1 MPVPGRHLIL
11 ETTFETAQGSAM
23 LIDFMLI
30 PKREDRV
37 DLVHGRKEVHQELS
51 TRPAAPWRPSGR
63 RYDKS
68 DFSSRIHL

>member
-37 DLVHGRKEVHQELS
+37 DLVHGAKR
-51 TRPAAPWRPSGR
+51 G
-63 RYDKS
+63 
-68 DFSSRIHL
+68 SSRIVYSSSGALASFRSAVR